1 MSYCNGSCQAGDWTR
16 DSCVSWIGR
25 QILYLWCHLCVNIFV
40 FLWLTSLFMS
50 GSRFIT
56 SQDPIWLLFITIF
69 HCVYGREVNLHFMS
83 LSQDLGRTRLHF
95 GELCCCSL
103 DKRKWNTEY
112 CILALRG
119 VLTNMTHSISI
130 HFFFFWPTQVT
141 WSRPA
146 LCRQGKCQKE
156 KTWKNC
162 WTAPIVD
169 LTLEALFTHELLRW
183 LTSSSLSSTRDF
195 PVPAHFLCLP
205 PVISLWSL

>member
-1 MSYCNGSCQAGDWTR
+1 MEFSSKNTGAGCHVLLQWILP
-16 DSCVSWIGR
+16 SWRLNQRLLRLLNWR

-56 SQDPIWLLFITIF
+56 SQDPVWFLFITIF
-69 HCVYGREVNLHFMS
+69 HCVYGRGVDLHFMS

-119 VLTNMTHSISI
+119 VLTNTTHSISI
-130 HFFFFWPTQVT
+130 HFFFFF
-141 WSRPA
+141 
-146 LCRQGKCQKE
+146 
-156 KTWKNC
+156 
-162 WTAPIVD
+162 
-169 LTLEALFTHELLRW
+169 LTNASNLIM
-183 LTSSSLSSTRDF
+183 SSSL
-195 PVPAHFLCLP
+195 
-205 PVISLWSL
+205 